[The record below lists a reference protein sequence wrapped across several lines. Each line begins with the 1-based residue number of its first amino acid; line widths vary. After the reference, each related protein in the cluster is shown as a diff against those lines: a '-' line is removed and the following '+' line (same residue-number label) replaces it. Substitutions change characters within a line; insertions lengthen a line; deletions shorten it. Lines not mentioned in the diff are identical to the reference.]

1 MKYYKIPESEL
12 IELLA
17 SEHYLCALLS
27 GGVGNW
33 VWHDAAVKAYIKE
46 YITENNLECHYLDLE
61 FDDLGKYS
69 LKHYEEL
76 KDYKK
81 V

>member
-17 SEHYLCALLS
+17 SEHYLCALLG
-27 GGVGNW
+27 GGVSGW
-33 VWHDAAVKAYIKE
+33 EWHREAVEAYKEDYIK
-46 YITENNLECHYLDLE
+46 ENNLEFNPSDLF
-61 FDDLGKYS
+61 FDDLGKDS

-76 KDYKK
+76 EC
-81 V
+81 